1 MATAR
6 IKEIEEYHVPKYFS
20 GDRFIKPLY
29 LSILRTRIYTQVWKE
44 TEGEPIGIRRAKA
57 FKRYLEQVPI
67 FIRPQS
73 LLVGFYSEAPDA
85 FQYCVEAADPVIIDE
100 YIKAGYV
107 REEDVDEWRE
117 YQEYWS
123 RRNLNAMISSF
134 LTEDEKKVSSTSQKY
149 MECRPTRHTS
159 RTVPDND
166 TYLEIGL
173 NKRLETV
180 RQKLNRLH
188 KEKEECTDGP
198 KGIEICLK
206 INDLKAMLIAG
217 EAFLRWVNRYSE
229 LARQMAEEEKDPG
242 RKEELIQI
250 SEICR
255 WVPTNPPRNFWEAV
269 QSHWITMMGYHM
281 IEHACH
287 GTSYRLDQ
295 ILWPFYEKDVLVDK
309 TLPRGKALEIM
320 ENYLLLVD
328 ELGHPLGTAFRRLN
342 QGVNYLATF
351 TIGGV
356 KPEDGSDAC
365 NELTILI
372 LDAMDDL
379 RLSHP
384 DFKFRWH
391 PKVNPR
397 VWRRVVEVVRTGLG
411 QPSIR
416 NDKVLIVGLMNK
428 YGFTLE
434 EARSY
439 ANIGCLTPS
448 VTLHWGVA
456 KRPAFSLNIA
466 KYLELALE
474 DGWDKVFEEWVGPKT
489 GDAVNFTSFEE
500 VFEAFRKQLAWA
512 TRKSMHIK
520 NIGEYCNKTLL
531 KRPFASLFFHR
542 SLDDAERDI
551 MDAPNKGAPY
561 LAAPGTVDVV
571 DSLISLKKLVFEDKK
586 YTMEEVLK
594 ALRADWAGYEEMRH
608 EFVNAPKF
616 GNNDDFADEVAKQT
630 YAMMAE
636 EFSKVT
642 DLDGASPG
650 PVGIVVTWM
659 FLLAPYVGA
668 LPNGRKL
675 GDPLADGGCSPHSGY
690 DRNGPM
696 AAILSASKIDFEEWR
711 SAIFNQ
717 KLTPSSIEGESG
729 LRKFQNYIETAL
741 TLGLDTIQFNVV
753 DSRMLREAQ
762 QHPEQYPNLVVRV
775 SGFNAHFV
783 DLAKFVQ
790 DAVIER
796 TEHAL
801 V

>member
-29 LSILRTRIYTQVWKE
+29 LSILRTRIYTEVWKE

-67 FIRPQS
+67 FIRPHA

-85 FQYCVEAADPVIIDE
+85 FQYCVEAADPKIIEE

-123 RRNLNAMISSF
+123 KRNLNAVISNF
-134 LTEDEKKVSSTSQKY
+134 LTEEEERVSSANQHY

-159 RTVPDND
+159 RTMPDND
-166 TYLEIGL
+166 LVLEVGL

-180 RQKLNRLH
+180 RQKLDRLY

-198 KGIEICLK
+198 KGIETCLK
-206 INDLKAMLIAG
+206 INDLRAMLIAG
-217 EAFLRWVNRYSE
+217 EAFLHWLDRYSE
-229 LARQMAEEEKDPG
+229 LAEKMAEDEKEPQ
-242 RKEELIQI
+242 RKEELVQI
-250 SEICR
+250 SEICS
-255 WVPTNPPRNFWEAV
+255 WVPANPPRNFWEAI

-287 GTSYRLDQ
+287 GTAYRLDQ
-295 ILWPFYEKDVLVDK
+295 IFWPFYEKEVLIDK
-309 TLPRGKALEIM
+309 TLPREKALELM

-328 ELGHPLGTAFRRLN
+328 ELGQPLGTEFRRLN
-342 QGVNYLATF
+342 QGVNFLATF

-356 KPEDGSDAC
+356 KPDDGSDAC

-384 DFKFRWH
+384 DSKFKWH
-391 PKVNPR
+391 PKVNPK
-397 VWRRVVEVVRTGLG
+397 VWRRVVEVVRSGLG
-411 QPSIR
+411 QPSIK
-416 NDKVLIVGLMNK
+416 NDNVTIAGLMNH

-434 EARSY
+434 EARSW
-439 ANIGCLTPS
+439 AVIGCTSPG
-448 VTLHWGVA
+448 VTLHWGTVRRDAISLNVA
-456 KRPAFSLNIA
+456 KF
-466 KYLELALE
+466 LELALE
-474 DGWDKVFEEWVGPKT
+474 DGWDNVFKKQVGPKT
-489 GDAVNFTSFEE
+489 GDAAGFTSFEE
-500 VFEAFRKQLAWA
+500 VFEAYRKQIAWA
-512 TRKSMHIK
+512 IRKAQHVK
-520 NIGEYCNKTLL
+520 NVGEYCNKTLL

-542 SLDDAERDI
+542 ALDAERDI
-551 MDAPNKGAPY
+551 MDAPNKGQAWCNV
-561 LAAPGTVDVV
+561 PGRVDVV

-594 ALRADWAGYEEMRH
+594 ALRADWEGYEEMRRD
-608 EFVNAPKF
+608 FINAPKF
-616 GNNDDFADEVAKQT
+616 GNDDDFADEVAKQT
-630 YAMMAE
+630 YAMMAD
-636 EFSKVT
+636 EFNKVT
-642 DLDGASPG
+642 DLDGASPM
-650 PVGIVVTWM
+650 PFGIVVTWM
-659 FLLAPYVGA
+659 FLLAPFVGA

-675 GDPLADGGCSPHSGY
+675 GDPLGDGGISPHGGY

-696 AAILSASKIDFEEWR
+696 AAILSASKID
-711 SAIFNQ
+711 ALKQKANIFNQ
-717 KLTPSSIEGESG
+717 KLTPSSVEGEAG
-729 LRKFQNYIETAL
+729 LRKFQNYIETAMN
-741 TLGLDTIQFNVV
+741 LGLEMIQFNVV
-753 DSRMLREAQ
+753 DSAMLREAQ
-762 QHPEQYPNLVVRV
+762 KHPEQYQNLVIRV
-775 SGFNAHFV
+775 SGYNAHFV